1 MIHPSLIASML
12 LLSSSLAYGALTYDD
27 NKYIKAYNKE
37 ISSLNR
43 DYSALRTIE
52 DYKNPQKRAKV
63 EAGFAKLKEV
73 IKSFSDQKDSQVVGM
88 QRSYKNMV
96 KTYNSNL
103 KTAGV
108 KASTPTKTA
117 TSSKK
122 QKPSAKS
129 LSELV
134 NDYNRIYNRAF
145 KDYNAMRSDADI
157 QDPKKQAQLNLDYK
171 ELTATLNAIKPLD
184 QKRYSGAKR
193 GYDDWVDAYRSI
205 AKNFSGAN
213 AVSVASSS
221 SSKEMTSEDKY
232 NLKKF
237 RSLYIENDYYF
248 RNVDTVK
255 LQDPEYRKPLEA
267 KLKQLQALL
276 NPMRS
281 KTFDRG
287 VKRADSDLKKI
298 EDIFASASTQSKKM
312 AASVSNIGEE
322 LKIIQSVFDKEK
334 FDPRLQRDYISGEP
348 RSPEDVKQWA
358 TTLKDYKALIPDMT
372 KFLNRVRNNTVEGR
386 KQPFKTYRH
395 WFVNNVDSDIDSAI
409 GDATR
414 NWDTEMFNGVVKY
427 RTYSK
432 RDFDSLFKSQSSV
445 KDMMDEFKV
454 GMKALSNQKVYEE
467 VTFGKYSAKT
477 QKYIADYKAYD
488 KKLARAKE
496 MSLKNQQMPLS
507 VENNP
512 ELISLAKSMMRE
524 DAKKNISHM
533 RIVRKFMHNQVLKF
547 SDGWYVYKWDSFVVA
562 YVEKRGSRYFIQ
574 EAVISKDIAN
584 RYALVHGG
592 KWHVQGVNGE
602 GVEILKQNIK

>member
-1 MIHPSLIASML
+1 MLI
-12 LLSSSLAYGALTYDD
+12 LSSSLAYGALTYDD

-73 IKSFSDQKDSQVVGM
+73 IKSFSDQKDSQVVRM

-108 KASTPTKTA
+108 KASAPAKVRA
-117 TSSKK
+117 SSKK
-122 QKPSAKS
+122 QKPSSKS
-129 LSELV
+129 LNELV

-157 QDPKKQAQLNLDYK
+157 KDPKKQAQLNLDYK

-184 QKRYSGAKR
+184 KKRYSDAKR

-205 AKNFSGAN
+205 AKNFTGVN
-213 AVSVASSS
+213 AVTVASSS
-221 SSKEMTSEDKY
+221 NTKEMTSEDKY

-255 LQDPEYRKPLEA
+255 LQDPEYAKPLEA

-298 EDIFASASTQSKKM
+298 EDIFASASTQSKKL

-334 FDPRLQRDYISGEP
+334 FDPRLQRDYISGEA

-372 KFLNRVRNNTVEGR
+372 KFLNKVRNNTVEGR
-386 KQPFKTYRH
+386 EQPFTTYRH
-395 WFVNNVDSDIDSAI
+395 WFVNSVESDIDSAI
-409 GDATR
+409 LDSTR
-414 NWDTEMFNGVVKY
+414 HWGTEMFNGIVKH

-445 KDMMDEFKV
+445 KEMMDEFKV
-454 GMKALSNQKVYEE
+454 GMKALTNQKVYEE

-477 QKYIADYKAYD
+477 QKYINDYKAYD

-496 MSLKNQQMPLS
+496 MSLKNQQMPRA

-512 ELISLAKSMMRE
+512 ELISLTKSLMNAE
-524 DAKKNISHM
+524 GKKNTSHM
-533 RIVRKFMHNQVLKF
+533 RIVRKLMHNEVLKF
-547 SDGWYVYKWDSFVVA
+547 DNGWYVHKWDSFMVA
-562 YVEKRGSRYFIQ
+562 YVEKRGSKYFIKKDL
-574 EAVISKDIAN
+574 ISKDIAS
-584 RYALVHGG
+584 RYSLVQGG
-592 KWHVQGVNGE
+592 RWHVSGNMSGA
-602 GVEILKQNIK
+602 GVEIPKENIK